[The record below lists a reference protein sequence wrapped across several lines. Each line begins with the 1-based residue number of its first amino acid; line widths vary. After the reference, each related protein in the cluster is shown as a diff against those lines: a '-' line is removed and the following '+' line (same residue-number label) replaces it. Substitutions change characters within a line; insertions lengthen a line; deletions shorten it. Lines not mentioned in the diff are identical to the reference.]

1 MKRKINRAPLRKII
15 AITYHAQGMFDKD
28 NVVFECGHTG
38 SATEN
43 AIRGRCKDCEKQSQ
57 TSVKEKL

>member
-15 AITYHAQGMFDKD
+15 AVTRYAESMFDK
-28 NVVFECGHTG
+28 NYVVFECGHTG
-38 SATEN
+38 TATEN

-57 TSVKEKL
+57 PSGVRK